1 MAATFPVIV
10 QLIAEDAC
18 TQWYKKGRLNHDEIE
33 AMKRLFNSGPMER
46 QDVVTYEPETLAASA
61 LRRIYRYT
69 REESGEPYQE
79 DLFDDNGCEFVTIK
93 EEDANDEPAYWIVFQ
108 GVQ

>member
-1 MAATFPVIV
+1 MDSFPVIV

-18 TQWYKKGRLNHDEIE
+18 TQWYKKGHLNRNEIE
-33 AMKRLFNSGPMER
+33 ALKLLFNSGPIDR
-46 QDVVTYEPETLAASA
+46 QDVVTKEPETLQASV

-69 REESGEPYQE
+69 RENPEDPYYE
-79 DLFDDNGCEFVTIK
+79 DPYDDNDCKFVSIK
-93 EEDANDEPAYWIVFQ
+93 EEQANDEPAFWIVFQ